1 MLSGWGGTGG
11 DKVERHRVLTG
22 KSERSLVWQGQG
34 LGLEGS
40 LNSGRA
46 LGLYPESRG
55 ELLRSCSR
63 DWKDDSGR
71 QGTPE
76 PVRLVTGLLWLSGK
90 PVPLSR
96 LCRQPQEPKRPRSD
110 TCLKEVDRC

>member
-1 MLSGWGGTGG
+1 MSWAPEMEEALAAGSDREDCAECVGRHGWRQ
-11 DKVERHRVLTG
+11 KVERRRVLTG

-46 LGLYPESRG
+46 LGLYPEGRG

-76 PVRLVTGLLWLSGK
+76 PVRLVTGLL
-90 PVPLSR
+90 
-96 LCRQPQEPKRPRSD
+96 
-110 TCLKEVDRC
+110 